1 MVSLNTISYGLETR
15 VYLISLA
22 TTNTLY
28 ACNHMRWDPMPIL
41 VVLYVLKLLFSS
53 CWPLAVKPRD
63 ERGRRQVRPVVKWA
77 VARAWQ
83 QRELC

>member
-15 VYLISLA
+15 VYLSLA

-53 CWPLAVKPRD
+53 CWPLAVQPRD
-63 ERGRRQVRPVVKWA
+63 ERGRRQVRPVVKRA